1 LRQARKHDKLK
12 ENDAPARSVDRTP
25 PDGANSGNN
34 RPEETAMAVSAA
46 AAGPSGMASRQSLS
60 FIIGASSVGTLIEW
74 YDFYLYGVL
83 AVFFS
88 KHFFAS
94 SLDPTVALIA
104 SFAVFWT
111 GFLVRPFGAIVFG
124 HLGDLIGRKFT
135 FMLTLLLMGAST
147 FVVGLLPGYDTL
159 GALAP
164 LLLVAMRVL
173 QGLALGGEYGG
184 AATYIAE
191 HAPDSQRGYYT
202 SWIQTTATMGIV
214 LALLVI
220 LICRL
225 SLGDQVFA
233 DWGWRVPF
241 LISAALV
248 LLSIYIRLKL
258 EESPLYERLKSQ
270 GKASRNPALE
280 SFGSGRNWGLILLAL
295 FGATAPEGVVW
306 YTGQFYA
313 LFYMTTVL
321 KINFIT
327 VYVIMMIALT
337 AAAPFFIVFGALS
350 DRIGR
355 RNIMT
360 LGFALAVVTYWPVFT
375 WLGTFKDNP
384 VILGLLVFYMVI
396 LVTMV
401 YGPIAAYLVELFPA
415 RIRYTSMSLP
425 YHVGNGVFGGLVPL
439 AGASIAAYTGIA
451 LSGLFYPMGIA
462 ALGVI
467 VSLAAMREPTHNVKI
482 WDEVGGPPL
491 VPDQP

>member
-1 LRQARKHDKLK
+1 MTSIAQAQY
-12 ENDAPARSVDRTP
+12 A
-25 PDGANSGNN
+25 GAQ
-34 RPEETAMAVSAA
+34 P
-46 AAGPSGMASRQSLS
+46 RQSLP

-83 AVFFS
+83 ALFFS
-88 KHFFAS
+88 KHFFS
-94 SLDPTVALIA
+94 PDMDPTLALIA
-104 SFAVFWT
+104 SLFVFWT

-135 FMLTLLLMGAST
+135 FMLTLLLMGAAT
-147 FVVGLLPGYDTL
+147 FVVGLLPGYSTI

-164 LLLVAMRVL
+164 ILLVSMRVL

-191 HAPDSQRGYYT
+191 HSPDGKRGFYT
-202 SWIQTTATMGIV
+202 SWIQTTATLGIV

-220 LICRL
+220 LVCRL
-225 SLGDQVFA
+225 GFGDQAFG

-241 LISAALV
+241 LISAVLV
-248 LLSIYIRLKL
+248 GLSIYIRLKL
-258 EESPLYERLKSQ
+258 EESPLYARLKEQ
-270 GKASRNPALE
+270 GKSSHNPALE
-280 SFGSGRNWGLILLAL
+280 SFSSGRNWGLILFAL
-295 FGATAPEGVVW
+295 
-306 YTGQFYA
+306 
-313 LFYMTTVL
+313 TTVL
-321 KINFIT
+321 HINYVT
-327 VYVIMMIALT
+327 VYIIMMIALT
-337 AAAPFFIVFGALS
+337 LGAPFFIVFGALS

-360 LGFALAVVTYWPVFT
+360 LGFALAVISYWPVFT
-375 WLGTFKDNP
+375 WLGTFQNNP
-384 VILGLLVFYMVI
+384 VILTILVFYMVI

-401 YGPIAAYLVELFPA
+401 YGPIAAFLVELFPA

-425 YHVGNGVFGGLVPL
+425 YHVGNGVFGGLVPA

-462 ALGVI
+462 AIGVV
-467 VSLAAMREPTHNVKI
+467 VSLAFLREPYHEVKI
-482 WDEVGGPPL
+482 WDEVGGAPL

>member
-1 LRQARKHDKLK
+1 MTV
-12 ENDAPARSVDRTP
+12 S
-25 PDGANSGNN
+25 
-34 RPEETAMAVSAA
+34 SAA
-46 AAGPSGMASRQSLS
+46 LGRSAERPQSLP

-88 KHFFAS
+88 KHFFSPAM
-94 SLDPTVALIA
+94 DPTVALIA
-104 SFAVFWT
+104 SLFVFWT

-147 FVVGLLPGYDTL
+147 FVVGLLPGYATI

-164 LLLVAMRVL
+164 ILLVTMRVL

-191 HAPDSQRGYYT
+191 HAPDGRRGFFT

-220 LICRL
+220 LVCRL
-225 SLGDQVFA
+225 ALGDEAFG

-248 LLSIYIRLKL
+248 GLSVYIRLKL
-258 EESPLYERLKSQ
+258 DESPLYVRLKQQ
-270 GKASRNPALE
+270 GKASSNPARE
-280 SFGSGRNWGLILLAL
+280 SFTSGKNWGLILLAL

-306 YTGQFYA
+306 YTGQFYT
-313 LFYMTTVL
+313 LFYLTTVL
-321 KINFIT
+321 KVNYIT
-327 VYVIMMIALT
+327 VYIILMVALS
-337 AAAPFFIVFGALS
+337 AGAPFFIVFGALS

-360 LGFALAVVTYWPVFT
+360 AGFALAVITYWPVFT
-375 WLGTFKDNP
+375 WLGVYKDNP
-384 VILGLLVFYMVI
+384 VMLTILVFYMVI

-401 YGPIAAYLVELFPA
+401 YGPIAAFLVELFPA

-425 YHVGNGVFGGLVPL
+425 YHVGNGVFGGLVPA
-439 AGASIAAYTGIA
+439 AGASIAALTGIPLA
-451 LSGLFYPMGIA
+451 ALFYPMGIA
-462 ALGVI
+462 AIGVV
-467 VSLAAMREPTHNVKI
+467 VSLAGIRGKTNAVKI
-482 WDEVGGPPL
+482 WDEVGGQPL
-491 VPDQP
+491 VPDQL

>member
-1 LRQARKHDKLK
+1 M
-12 ENDAPARSVDRTP
+12 SIT
-25 PDGANSGNN
+25 
-34 RPEETAMAVSAA
+34 AA
-46 AAGPSGMASRQSLS
+46 AAGRGTTGTLSLPW
-60 FIIGASSVGTLIEW
+60 IIGASSVGTLIEW

-83 AVFFS
+83 ALFFS
-88 KHFFAS
+88 KHFFS
-94 SLDPTVALIA
+94 PELNPTVAFIA
-104 SFAVFWT
+104 SLFVFWT
-111 GFLVRPFGAIVFG
+111 GFLVRPFGAILFG

-135 FMLTLLLMGAST
+135 FMLTLGLMGAAT
-147 FVVGLLPGYDTL
+147 FVVGLLPGYEVI

-164 LLLVAMRVL
+164 ILLVSMRVV

-191 HAPDSQRGYYT
+191 HAPDGKRGFYT

-214 LALLVI
+214 LALFVI

-225 SLGDQVFA
+225 SFGDQAFG

-241 LISAALV
+241 LLSAILV
-248 LLSIYIRLKL
+248 LLSGYIRMKL
-258 EESPLYERLKSQ
+258 EESPLFARLKEQ
-270 GKASRNPALE
+270 GKASTNPAAD
-280 SFGSGRNWGLILLAL
+280 SFLSGGRNWGLMLVAL

-306 YTGQFYA
+306 YTSQFYA
-313 LFYMTTVL
+313 LFYLTAVL
-321 KINFIT
+321 KVNYVT

-337 AAAPFFIVFGALS
+337 LGAPFFVAFGALS

-360 LGFALAVVTYWPVFT
+360 LGFGLAVITYWPVFT

-384 VILGLLVFYMVI
+384 VALTILVFYMVI

-401 YGPIAAYLVELFPA
+401 YGPIAAFLVELFPA

-425 YHVGNGVFGGLVPL
+425 YHVGNGVFGGLVPA
-439 AGASIAAYTGIA
+439 AGASIAAITGIA
-451 LSGLFYPMGIA
+451 LTGLLYPMVIA
-462 ALGVI
+462 TIGVV
-467 VSLAAMREPTHNVKI
+467 VSLAFIRGPTHRIRI
-482 WDEVGGPPL
+482 WDEVGGGAPPL

>member
-1 LRQARKHDKLK
+1 
-12 ENDAPARSVDRTP
+12 
-25 PDGANSGNN
+25 
-34 RPEETAMAVSAA
+34 MAVSAA
-46 AAGPSGMASRQSLS
+46 AGRTAAGKQNLS

-88 KHFFAS
+88 KQFFAP
-94 SLDPTVALIA
+94 SLDPTIAFIA
-104 SFAVFWT
+104 SLFVFWT
-111 GFLVRPFGAIVFG
+111 GFLVRPFGAVVFG

-147 FVVGLLPGYDTL
+147 FVVGLLPGYEAI

-164 LLLVAMRVL
+164 ILLVAMRVL

-191 HAPDSQRGYYT
+191 HAPDGQRGFYT

-220 LICRL
+220 LVCRL
-225 SLGDQVFA
+225 GFGDQTFG

-241 LISAALV
+241 LISAVLV
-248 LLSIYIRLKL
+248 LLSIYIRMKL
-258 EESPLYERLKSQ
+258 EESPLYARLRQQ
-270 GKASRNPALE
+270 GKASSNPALE
-280 SFGSGRNWGLILLAL
+280 SFGSGKNWGLILLAL

-313 LFYMTTVL
+313 LFYLTTVL
-321 KINFIT
+321 KLNYVT
-327 VYVIMMIALT
+327 VYIIMMIALT
-337 AAAPFFIVFGALS
+337 AGAPFFVVFGALS
-350 DRIGR
+350 DRVGR

-360 LGFALAVVTYWPVFT
+360 FGFALAVVSYWPVFT
-375 WLGTFKDNP
+375 WFTTFKDNP
-384 VILGLLVFYMVI
+384 VILTILVFYLVI

-401 YGPIAAYLVELFPA
+401 YGPIAAFLVELFPA

-425 YHVGNGVFGGLVPL
+425 YHVGNGVFGGLVPA
-439 AGASIAAYTGIA
+439 AGASIAAMTGVA
-451 LSGLFYPMGIA
+451 LTGLLYPMGIA

-467 VSLAAMREPTHNVKI
+467 VSLIGLREPTHHVKI
-482 WDEVGGPPL
+482 WSEVGGQPL

>member
-1 LRQARKHDKLK
+1 
-12 ENDAPARSVDRTP
+12 
-25 PDGANSGNN
+25 
-34 RPEETAMAVSAA
+34 MAVAATAPGHSA
-46 AAGPSGMASRQSLS
+46 GTQSLG

-88 KHFFAS
+88 KHFFS
-94 SLDPTVALIA
+94 PTLSETTSLIL
-104 SFAVFWT
+104 SLFVFWT

-135 FMLTLLLMGAST
+135 FLLTLMLMGAST
-147 FVVGLLPGYDTL
+147 FVVGLLPGFDSI

-164 LLLVAMRVL
+164 ILLVAMRVL

-191 HAPDSQRGYYT
+191 HAPDGHRGFYT

-214 LALLVI
+214 FALLVI

-225 SLGDQVFA
+225 GFGDQTFGN
-233 DWGWRVPF
+233 WGWRVPF
-241 LISAALV
+241 LISGFLV
-248 LLSIYIRLKL
+248 ILSLYIRLKL
-258 EESPLYERLKSQ
+258 AESPLYARLREQ
-270 GKASRNPALE
+270 GKHSTNPALE
-280 SFGSGRNWGLILLAL
+280 SFSSGKNWGLILLAL

-321 KINFIT
+321 KIPFVT
-327 VYVIMMIALT
+327 VYIIMMIALT

-360 LGFALAVVTYWPVFT
+360 AGFALAVVTYWPVFT
-375 WLGTFKDNP
+375 ALGTFKENP
-384 VILGLLVFYMVI
+384 VILTILIFYLVI

-401 YGPIAAYLVELFPA
+401 YGPIAAFLVELFPA
-415 RIRYTSMSLP
+415 KIRYTSMSLP
-425 YHVGNGVFGGLVPL
+425 YHVGNGVFGGLVPA
-439 AGASIAAYTGIA
+439 AGASIAALTGVA
-451 LSGLFYPMGIA
+451 LGGLFYPMGIA

-467 VSLAAMREPTHNVKI
+467 VSLAGIKSQTQHVKI
-482 WDEVGGPPL
+482 WDEVGGGAPPL
-491 VPDQP
+491 VADQP